1 MIVKASAINKNM
13 ITIKY
18 LLTTILLITILSSC
32 KDEFQET
39 PILKGYISEGGDVDY
54 NVKTYCNLTYT
65 NGKLTNSQEK
75 TFIKRYDVQEDL
87 PTLNTKIMYD
97 STDNYK
103 MIRETSSSST
113 NGLYPIL
120 IYKYV
125 CKKIG
130 EVYQNRYWYEDN
142 NPNNT
147 STYEF
152 STILTLNEK
161 NQGIKESD
169 SKTTVTDIKSGA
181 KQEYFYYDY
190 TRFEYNSEGNI
201 IKEFSKKNSTASEK
215 LVGEF
220 VYDSNPNPYKPIA
233 WFFRILGDMSPI
245 SESNN
250 NLILSKYYKDG
261 ILTTEFAF
269 TYTYDGKTKYPLT
282 VIQSYKR
289 NGNVTSSTK
298 TVLNY

>member
-1 MIVKASAINKNM
+1 M
-13 ITIKY
+13 KY
-18 LLTTILLITILSSC
+18 LLTTILFITILSSC

-54 NVKTYCNLTYT
+54 NVNTYCNLTYT

-75 TFIKRYDVQEDL
+75 IVIRRYDLQEDL
-87 PTLNTKIMYD
+87 PILNTEIMYD

-103 MIRETSSSST
+103 MTRETSSSST
-113 NGLYPIL
+113 NGLYSIL
-120 IYKYV
+120 IYKYI
-125 CKKIG
+125 CKKVG
-130 EVYQNRYWYEDN
+130 EVYHNRWWYEDN
-142 NPNNT
+142 NPNDNT
-147 STYEF
+147 NTYEF

-169 SKTTVTDIKSGA
+169 SKTTVIDIKSGA
-181 KQEYFYYDY
+181 KQEYSSNNY

-201 IKEFSKKNSTASEK
+201 IKEFSKKNSIASEK

-220 VYDSNPNPYKPIA
+220 VYDSNPNPYKPLA

-250 NLILSKYYKDG
+250 NLTLSKYYTDG
-261 ILTTEFAF
+261 ILTTEVTF
-269 TYTYDGKTKYPLT
+269 TYTYDSKTKYPLT
-282 VIQSYKR
+282 VIQSYKK
-289 NGNVTSSTK
+289 NGKVTSSTK